1 MNMAER
7 ALTRLRNLLKLEI
20 QTRWRERAFA
30 GGVTA
35 FCERWAEDAKAE
47 AVQPGLMQEI
57 IDRLSQYADAES
69 DERERL
75 LNALLEL
82 LDELPPPDPALENI
96 DRVGQGQARQPEA
109 SPAGDRT
116 GTRSA
121 HQPSPHSETAET
133 EAPEPSDTL
142 ERPITD
148 LKGVGAK
155 RAEQY
160 ARLGIETVED
170 LIWHLPHRYD
180 DFSRVR
186 PIADVEEGES
196 LSIVANLRGF
206 SQRKYAYRKELLQ
219 ANFSD
224 GSGTVRINWWNQ
236 SWLKNRL
243 SVGKTYRLSGVV
255 GLYMGHKTLE
265 NPYFE
270 EIGPHAIKDGPI
282 MPVYGLTAGL
292 RNSDVSRQAQQALK
306 LGLASLQDPL
316 PEQLRRHYSLIPLTD
331 ALRQIHSPETPEQLD
346 NARKR
351 IIFDDFFYLQLGVQR
366 RRQEIQHF
374 NAPSMAVDDE
384 LLAAYN
390 SALPFALTG
399 AQQRTLDE
407 LRQDMAQRAPMSR
420 LIQGDVGS
428 GKTAVAAGAMLIA
441 AANGF
446 QSALLAPTQILAEQH
461 FRALSKLLADVE
473 LPGGVIPNVS
483 LLTGRVTGQERE
495 AVLAGLADG
504 SVHVVVGTTALIQ
517 ENVDFADLGFVV
529 VDEQHRFGVGQRAAA
544 RDKGGEAVV
553 PHLLVMSATPIPRS
567 LALTIYG
574 DLDVSVI
581 DEMPP
586 GRTPIKTKRF
596 LPTDRERLYSFM
608 RRQVRDGRQA
618 YVIYPLVEES
628 EVLDVGAAMEAHTRL
643 SEEIFPDLRVG
654 LLHGRLKGAEKDDVM
669 RAFASGA
676 LDVLVST
683 SVVEVGV
690 DVPNA
695 TLMLIEDAER
705 FGLAQL
711 HQFRGRVGRGGH
723 ESYCALISRVN
734 GGAQAERLNVLAE
747 TTDGFILAEKDLE
760 LRGPGDFLGTRQ
772 SGLPDLKLANLS
784 DLSTLH
790 RAQEAAQDLLRQDTD
805 LSNYPQVREKV
816 ERFWRGHGDL
826 S

>member
-1 MNMAER
+1 MAER

-75 LNALLEL
+75 LNSLLEL

-96 DRVGQGQARQPEA
+96 DRVGQGQARHSEA
-109 SPAGDRT
+109 SPAGDRNE
-116 GTRSA
+116 TRSV

-133 EAPEPSDTL
+133 QAPEPSDTL

-196 LSIVANLRGF
+196 LSIIANLRGF

-306 LGLASLQDPL
+306 LGLPSLQDPL
-316 PEQLRRHYSLIPLTD
+316 PEQLRRHHSLIPLTD
-331 ALRQIHSPETPEQLD
+331 ALRQIHSPESPEQLD

-374 NAPSMAVDDE
+374 NAPSMAVEDE
-384 LLAAYN
+384 LLAAYR

-407 LRQDMAQRAPMSR
+407 LRQDMAQRVPMSR

-483 LLTGRVTGQERE
+483 LLTARVTGQERE
-495 AVLAGLADG
+495 AALAGLADG
-504 SVHVVVGTTALIQ
+504 SGHVVVGTTALIQ

-544 RDKGGEAVV
+544 RDKGGEAAV

-628 EVLDVGAAMEAHTRL
+628 EVLDVGAAVEAHTRL

-669 RAFASGA
+669 RAFAGGA

-734 GGAQAERLNVLAE
+734 GGAQAERLNALAE
-747 TTDGFILAEKDLE
+747 TTDGFVLAEKDLE

-805 LSNYPQVREKV
+805 LDNYPQVRERV